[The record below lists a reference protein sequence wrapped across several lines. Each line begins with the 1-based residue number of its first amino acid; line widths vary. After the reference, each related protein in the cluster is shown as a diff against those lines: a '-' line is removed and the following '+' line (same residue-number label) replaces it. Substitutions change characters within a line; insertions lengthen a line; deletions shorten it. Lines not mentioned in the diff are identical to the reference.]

1 MFRKFLK
8 SFPSSCALKVNRLRW
23 PSSTSVVIFVDSQF
37 VLIKKKILNNMLVR
51 LQNLLPKIFQ
61 TSSLQMAQA
70 RRSLSDAL
78 FVHRD
83 TDPDAELFEF
93 TDVNKKRAEAILKNY
108 PAEYRCAAAI
118 PLLDLAQRQYG
129 WLPLKAMNYV
139 ADYIGMPRM
148 RVYEVATFYTMFNR
162 TPVGKYH
169 VQVCTTTPCMLR
181 GSEEIL
187 EACKEFCKG
196 DPNFTVNEVEC
207 AGACVNA
214 PVLSVNDDYYE
225 DLTRED
231 VKHIISELKAGRKPK
246 PGPTKQS
253 GRFSCEPAGGLTSLT
268 SKPYGPGFKVR
279 NDL

>member
-1 MFRKFLK
+1 M
-8 SFPSSCALKVNRLRW
+8 
-23 PSSTSVVIFVDSQF
+23 
-37 VLIKKKILNNMLVR
+37 LIR
-51 LQNLLPKIFQ
+51 LQNLWPKIFQ
-61 TSSLQMAQA
+61 TSTLPMLQA

-83 TDPDAELFEF
+83 MDVDAESFEF

-108 PAEYRCAAAI
+108 PIEYRCAAAI

-231 VKHIISELKAGRKPK
+231 VKHIIGELKAGRKPK
-246 PGPTKQS
+246 PGPTERS
-253 GRFSCEPAGGLTSLT
+253 GRFSCEPSGGLTSLT
-268 SKPYGPGFKVR
+268 AKPYGPGFKVR
-279 NDL
+279 SDL